1 MNLVIPTYSNHFNY
15 NELFL
20 ESFQKYCIDKQN
32 VTINFVLTSQESHL
46 IDDLFSKYENL
57 NLKKLILSELIFQV
71 DGISVDDSLSFFG
84 NKYSLQSVKKLYAS
98 ISIEGNYLVIDS
110 ENLCLKDFYMS
121 EIFNLCE
128 NQKILYTDDYH
139 QNIQHDV
146 VNSCNEL
153 LDSLD
158 KKWFF
163 LRSYWFY
170 KKDLVNK
177 LFDFLRTKNEC
188 IISLL
193 ANKTFFEYQLYS
205 LFLYEYKLENFLNTN
220 LILKNEFNILSEK
233 NNYEYIIVDI
243 DNNNIN
249 NYLKI
254 LDCLD
259 ERIIRLHWTTEEIK
273 NKILKFS
280 KICIGT
286 FHWDSP

>member
-1 MNLVIPTYSNHFNY
+1 MNVVIPTYSDHFHY

-20 ESFQKYCIDKQN
+20 ESFQNHCIDKQN

-46 IDDLFSKYENL
+46 IDDLFLKYENL
-57 NLKKLILSELIFQV
+57 NLKKLILSDLISQI
-71 DGISVDDSLSFFG
+71 DGITVTDNLWFFG

-98 ISIEGNYLVIDS
+98 VEIDGNYLVIDS

-121 EIFNLCE
+121 EIFDSCE
-128 NQKILYTDDYH
+128 NQKILYTNNYH
-139 QNIQHDV
+139 QDIQHKV

-153 LDSLD
+153 LDSSSD
-158 KKWFF
+158 KWFF

-205 LFLYEYKLENFLNTN
+205 LFLYEYNLENFLDTN

-233 NNYEYIIVDI
+233 NNYEYIISDI
-243 DNNNIN
+243 NDNNID

-254 LDCLD
+254 LDSLN

-280 KICIGT
+280 KVCIGT